1 MMEAVGASQNP
12 VKFYQKTWRHV
23 PEKIDELEKKKQF
36 RPRCQYREGETE
48 EIDEGRWNSNLRP
61 SEYEKG
67 MQERQHLPVSCEVLL
82 SKSRNFKACV
92 KKNASSP
99 LVFLAS

>member
-48 EIDEGRWNSNLRP
+48 EIDEGR
-61 SEYEKG
+61 
-67 MQERQHLPVSCEVLL
+67 
-82 SKSRNFKACV
+82 
-92 KKNASSP
+92 
-99 LVFLAS
+99 